1 MKYVLFLLGVVA
13 ACKYE
18 YECDGCT
25 TCVNST
31 CLAFNV
37 GENCIPEN
45 HAEIKNDLEL
55 YYEFYYLQNVE
66 IEEYRCLDYGVSVR
80 FTTGME
86 SSTNM
91 TKDYFNK
98 HYKELMVKDCEGWGY
113 INNNFYVK

>member
-1 MKYVLFLLGVVA
+1 MKYLLFLLGVVA

-45 HAEIKNDLEL
+45 HVEIKNDLEL
-55 YYEFYYLQNVE
+55 YYEFYYLQKVQ
-66 IEEYRCLDYGVSVR
+66 IEEYRCQDYGVSVR

-86 SSTNM
+86 SSIDM

-98 HYKELMVKDCEGWGY
+98 HYKELMVKDCEGWGF
-113 INNNFYVK
+113 IKA